1 MVNNLRFIDHYF
13 FVKVVSM
20 KNKLYICIVIK
31 SANYIINFNKRKK
44 LSIKWK
50 MLIFRKTVFLHK
62 KMK

>member
-20 KNKLYICIVIK
+20 KNKSYICIVIK

-44 LSIKWK
+44 VKY
-50 MLIFRKTVFLHK
+50 
-62 KMK
+62 